1 MNAEQDG
8 HGQGRDLKEAF
19 DKAWDKTD
27 KNPNKWYRAEIS
39 VKGGKGNDKLSG
51 GKGKDRL
58 FGQAGADSLAG
69 GGGNDTCKG
78 GSGKDSL
85 KSC

>member
-39 VKGGKGNDKLSG
+39 VKGDNPITQYRVFLSG
-51 GKGKDRL
+51 
-58 FGQAGADSLAG
+58 
-69 GGGNDTCKG
+69 
-78 GSGKDSL
+78 
-85 KSC
+85 